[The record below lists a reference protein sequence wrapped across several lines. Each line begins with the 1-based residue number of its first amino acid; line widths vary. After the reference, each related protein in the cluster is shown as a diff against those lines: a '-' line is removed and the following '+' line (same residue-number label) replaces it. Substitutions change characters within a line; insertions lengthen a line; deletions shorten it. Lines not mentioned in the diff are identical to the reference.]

1 MDKQELVRRVSQDEP
16 GVVRLRREADQE
28 FEGEGEMA
36 RLGIVCFMAGLLL
49 IIGTVGGAE
58 FGKMHW
64 MAAAIG
70 IVAMAAGTLITRREE
85 AYAD

>member
-1 MDKQELVRRVSQDEP
+1 
-16 GVVRLRREADQE
+16 
-28 FEGEGEMA
+28 MA